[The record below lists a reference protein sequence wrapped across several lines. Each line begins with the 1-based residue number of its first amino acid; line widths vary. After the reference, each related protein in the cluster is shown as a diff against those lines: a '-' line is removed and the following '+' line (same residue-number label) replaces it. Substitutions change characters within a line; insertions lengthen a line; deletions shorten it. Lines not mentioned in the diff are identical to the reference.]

1 MNIWTQTARMGF
13 LSNSD
18 AFDDST
24 KLLSLA
30 DLVMEKE
37 FLTVHINS
45 RKSIHFGG
53 VIESHHESDKSETR
67 RDQN

>member
-1 MNIWTQTARMGF
+1 
-13 LSNSD
+13 
-18 AFDDST
+18 
-24 KLLSLA
+24 
-30 DLVMEKE
+30 MEKE

-53 VIESHHESDKSETR
+53 VIESHHESDKSEAR